1 MAKRSRLWYA
11 IPILFGLPASFG
23 FFIAWKVGF
32 ILKKDTS
39 DFPLK
44 FLILGAVVS
53 GITWTLQ
60 IIEFSLAQRDI
71 IYNAPDIIIDTSPV
85 LSLIG
90 G

>member
-1 MAKRSRLWYA
+1 MAQRSKLWYA
-11 IPILFGLPASFG
+11 IPIIFGLPMSFG

-53 GITWTLQ
+53 GITLTLR
-60 IIEFSLAQRDI
+60 IVEFGLAQRMAQ
-71 IYNAPDIIIDTSPV
+71 NLPDIIIDTVVPLYSF
-85 LSLIG
+85 LT
-90 G
+90 